1 VEHNK
6 PFTGLQAIIFTL
18 LPLLITLVFGLIISV
33 KSNIFVNQTSKY
45 IRGGNQTNTD
55 RETQKRIEKFRLAML
70 STWQNQAFKKGL
82 AYNRPEGFQ
91 GVIINQAK
99 VTRGRKLIALTFDD
113 GPWDNHT
120 REILDILKKNQVRAT
135 FFVLGQALKNK
146 PDIGR
151 RIVNDGHVIANHTW
165 NHRYHYHNPQAAAFE
180 IDRTSE
186 LIYQTTGA
194 KTNLFRPPGGML
206 NNGLVA
212 YAKEKNYTI
221 VMWSADSND
230 YKRPS
235 VGTLVTSV
243 VKQSTPGGI
252 ILLHDGGGN
261 RSNTVESLAPMIKK
275 LKGQGYTFATIPELL
290 EADDRKHK
298 LAESQ
303 KNKSL
308 RSKT

>member
-1 VEHNK
+1 MEHNK
-6 PFTGLQAIIFTL
+6 AFVSPPVILATI
-18 LPLLITLVFGLIISV
+18 LPLVITLVLGLIMSV
-33 KSNIFVNQTSKY
+33 KSHIFVNQTSKY
-45 IRGGNQTNTD
+45 IRGRNQATTD
-55 RETQKRIEKFRLAML
+55 CETQKRIEKFRLAML

-82 AYNRPEGFQ
+82 AYNRPERFQ

-99 VTRGRKLIALTFDD
+99 VAQGKKLIALTFDD

-120 REILDILKKNQVRAT
+120 REILDILKQNQVRAT

-146 PDIGR
+146 PDMGR

-165 NHRYHYHNPQAAAFE
+165 NHRYHYHNPEAAAFE

-235 VGTLVTSV
+235 VGNLVASV
-243 VKQSTPGGI
+243 VRQSTPGGI

-261 RSNTVESLAPMIKK
+261 RSNTVASLTPMIKK

-298 LAESQ
+298 LVESQ
-303 KNKSL
+303 KNTSL
-308 RSKT
+308 RSQT